1 MSHRHFLRLADLLP
15 EPMLLLDAD
24 GVILAANQAA
34 GQTLSQSGDHLV
46 GRQLASLVVGDE
58 SAVAQYLR
66 DCVQGRKLLLSSFT
80 GNAGDGRTVLFR
92 CEGVLAQTAAGA
104 RAAQVLLRLTPR
116 DAAERADALHHAI
129 EMELLKS
136 EERLRLALDEQKR
149 VAEELRRAKDAAEAA
164 NRAKGE
170 FLANISHELRTPMNA
185 IIGMTAL
192 ALEEELPPAAREQI
206 QTVESSA
213 AVLLE
218 LLNQILDFS
227 RLESGHLSLEWIAFD
242 LRETVRDAV
251 QSLAVKAQAK
261 GLELEYQVAPDV
273 PDKIAGDPL
282 RLRQVLVNLLDNA
295 IKFTSAGRVRVDA
308 AVQPNSRSRPALLF
322 SVSDTGIGIAPDVQ
336 ERIFAPFTQ
345 ADASTTRSY
354 GGTGLGLAISSN
366 LVELMGGRLWVQSE
380 LGKGSTFFFAI
391 GLSVAADAESLPRAG
406 EGGESPFAAPHARS
420 LRVLIAED
428 TPANQRLIA
437 QILQKRGHQTDV
449 AADGREAVAMAST
462 HHYDVVLMDIQMPLM
477 DGFQATHSLRALQAP
492 GEPRL
497 PIVAMTA
504 HAMRG
509 DRERC
514 LAAGMDGY
522 LSKPIDR
529 AKLVETIE
537 RLAAGSYEDAWQD

>member
-1 MSHRHFLRLADLLP
+1 MSDQHFVRFADLLP

-24 GVILAANQAA
+24 GSVLAANRAA
-34 GQTLSQSGDHLV
+34 SATLSRHGQDLV
-46 GRQLASLVVGDE
+46 GCRFASLLVEDE
-58 SAVAQYLR
+58 AFVAQYLR
-66 DCVQGRKLLLSSFT
+66 ECAQSRQMVVASVAI
-80 GNAGDGRTVLFR
+80 NMGDGQPLTFQ
-92 CEGVLAQTAAGA
+92 CEGAIDQLPADAAA
-104 RAAQVLLRLTPR
+104 TQIVLRLMPLDTV
-116 DAAERADALHHAI
+116 AARSSALHRRF

-136 EERLRLALDEQKR
+136 EERLHRALDEQKQA
-149 VAEELRRAKDAAEAA
+149 AEELRRAKDAAEAA

-170 FLANISHELRTPMNA
+170 FVANISHELRTPMNS
-185 IIGMTAL
+185 IIGMTGL
-192 ALEEELPPAAREQI
+192 ALEEELPPPAREQI
-206 QTVESSA
+206 KTVESSA

-227 RLESGHLSLEWIAFD
+227 RLESGQFNLEWIPFN

-261 GLELEYQVAPDV
+261 GLELRSQVDAEAPDRIV
-273 PDKIAGDPL
+273 GDPL

-295 IKFTSAGRVRVDA
+295 IKFTASGHVAVEV
-308 AVQPNSRSRPALLF
+308 AVQPNSRMRPTLLF
-322 SVSDTGIGIAPDVQ
+322 SVSDTGIGIAPEVQ

-366 LVELMGGRLWVQSE
+366 LVELMGGRLWVHSE
-380 LGKGSTFFFAI
+380 LGYGSTFFFAVM
-391 GLSVAADAESLPRAG
+391 LSVSMDHDRLPRDSAV
-406 EGGESPFAAPHARS
+406 ECQTPTPELHARS
-420 LRVLIAED
+420 LRVLVAED

-449 AADGREAVAMAST
+449 AADGREAVAMART
-462 HHYDVVLMDIQMPLM
+462 HHYDVVLMDIQMPVM
-477 DGFQATHSLRALQAP
+477 DGFQAAIALRALHQP
-492 GEPRL
+492 GQPHL

-514 LAAGMDGY
+514 LSAGMDDY
-522 LSKPIDR
+522 VPKPIDR
-529 AKLVETIE
+529 TKLVETIE
-537 RLAAGSYEDAWQD
+537 RLAAAASETL